1 MVARRTVDLLP
12 EIFRTGTNRQFL
24 GATLDQLT
32 QEPSFK
38 RTQGFVGRRVGPGV
52 NPADQYVVEP
62 TKTRQDYQLEPGVVF
77 FKEDTTRAIDAI
89 TYPGMVDAL
98 AVNGAITQRQ
108 DRLFQEQYYAWD
120 PFVDLDKFVNYS
132 QYYWLPQ
139 GPDSVDVGNTVY
151 PTSDSWDIT
160 RIDTNGVDAYR
171 FSDVAGNN
179 PTITLVRGGNY
190 TFNLNQL
197 GFRFWIQAAPGVSG
211 TMPTTPNIS
220 SRDVMGVINNGD
232 DVGTVQFNVPLK
244 TAQDFYYTLTNIGTV
259 DLVTTDLLF
268 NQLNNIYVREFLADN
283 PDGIDGITNLNGRTL
298 IFANTITDAEA
309 GGWIRT
315 TQFDPLLQIPSNNG
329 LIGSYD
335 TTSFDEAT
343 PILDQATRYSIW
355 QIQYVL
361 DDDGE
366 PFMQLNDITL
376 VSNLSKF
383 SINFGTQ
390 WSSTSW
396 YKNAEGYFEQ
406 VPLLTAGLDTLWYQD
421 SENPA
426 IFGRFLLID
435 PSQDAPLNI
444 NDIIGAR
451 TYTSP
456 NGVVFTNGLKIQFR
470 GAVEPAQFQDLEYY
484 VEGVGSG
491 PGIDLRVGFVD
502 GQAYFG
508 PFHVLLGGQKRT
520 GLADSGVFQQN
531 IYDTVEESLA
541 NIGRGGPDGAPLPT
555 QGVANSLLENGIRL
569 VPTSDLVTP
578 ETYTK
583 SVSIPYD
590 STPYDAEPF
599 DEALNAPLIKDYITI
614 NRSAADRNAWSRSNR
629 WFHRDVI
636 QATAEYNN
644 QTPVLDNALRGKRP
658 ILEFRGDMRLWNSGT
673 QGKIPVN
680 IVDTAATD
688 AFSNI
693 NGTTG
698 YGTDGYTFIQGSLV
712 IFANDL
718 DPQVRNRIYR
728 VDFIDPNDSG
738 TLIIDLVPVV
748 NSEAL
753 TGQTVVSLSGL
764 TQQGISWWFDGDDWV
779 RAQQKTSVNQA
790 PLFDIYDAEGVSLGD
805 RSKYL
810 STTFEGSKLFGY
822 ALGDTQI
829 LDQELGFSLKF
840 ATISNVGDIVFDNY
854 FYNDTFLY
862 VQNNVSVTEKVST
875 GTPRQ
880 YIDRTSFSRLL
891 GWQTA
896 RAPARS
902 RQVFRFTYAGE
913 PLILDVPVDQL
924 WPFAPLQIFQGTEFV
939 DPTQYTYTVNGN
951 ATTVTFATAPT
962 DGTIIE
968 VQAISDVASSVAYY
982 QVPIN
987 LENNPFNENSETFT
1001 LGGIRTHY
1009 QGICQNLRDLTG
1021 IIDGPNNSRDLG
1033 DILRYGDNIVQHS
1046 SPLALA
1052 GPFLRDRQWEVVQAI
1067 QFNSREY
1074 EKYKARLL
1082 DAASRGNF
1090 INNTA
1095 TQVLDTV
1102 ITEITAGRDNVS
1114 PFYWTDMLPWGQT
1127 YVENTYVFSP
1137 ISTNVFDTQYLY
1149 DFTSSNFQGLSVY
1162 VNGTL
1167 LQRNT
1172 QYTVGVDAKTV
1183 TLLIDLTIGDQ
1194 IKIREYQ
1201 ATYGS
1206 FVPNTPTKMG
1216 LYPAYRPEKFLD
1228 ESLVTPAFV
1237 IRGHDGSITRAF
1249 DDYRDDV
1256 LLEFENRIYNNL
1268 KITSVIPLTAEDVIP
1283 GQFRTTDYSL
1293 TEINTILS
1301 VDFLSWVG
1309 WNKLEYTAQRYDA
1322 DDAFTYNYNQ
1332 SSNKL
1337 NRQPLLGAWRGIY
1350 NYFYDT
1356 IYPNT
1361 RPWEMLGFSQ
1371 EPDWW
1376 QDYYGP
1382 APYTSGNLVLWEDLA
1397 QGLVRDPAG
1406 EYIRPE
1412 YARPD
1417 LLSVIPSGSEGE
1429 LLPPLESV
1437 VGNYSPTLF
1446 RRSWTFGD
1454 DGPTESAWRTSSS
1467 YPFAVMRLLALTR
1480 PAEFFSLF
1488 ADRDLYVYDDSF
1500 AQFLWDQ
1507 RYRLDGSQLAPIY
1520 GNGTSKAS
1528 YINWII
1534 DYNRQLGTNGT
1545 DRLETVLDN
1554 IGVRLCWRLAG
1565 FSDKKLL
1572 KIFTER
1578 SSPSSLNTS
1587 LLLPDESY
1595 QILLYKNQPFQR
1607 TAYSAVIVQLVADGY
1622 QVFGY
1627 NATQPYF
1634 TIAVSRVNGL
1644 TREISAGG
1652 VTARVPVEH
1661 SNSTV
1666 NVPYGYVF
1674 RNVNAVCDFLIS
1686 YGIYLTRAGYSFET
1700 RENGYIMDWNQ
1711 MAQEFLYWS
1720 NQGWA
1725 PGSITNL
1732 NPGAVQVKL
1741 TSPGAVA
1748 ESLADPR
1755 PENLI
1760 LNQNRLP
1767 IKSEN
1772 LVFERLDNTLTITTL
1787 SQDTISFLDTRQTA
1801 YESLVILDN
1810 VSVFADLI
1818 YQPVTGSR
1826 QYRVR
1831 AAGVIS
1837 ADWDGTVSAPGWVIN
1852 QDNIAEWQPN
1862 QSYTKGQIVLFKNE
1876 FWTAS
1881 TIIQP
1886 SETFNYTL
1894 WIKSDYD
1901 QVQKGLLPNTA
1912 NASDQ
1917 LQQAYDIY
1925 TGNLENEINLF
1936 SYGLIGFRPRQ
1947 YMVDLNLDDASQVQL
1962 YQQFLGS
1969 KGTVQAL
1976 KQLQTINLNKEIAQY
1991 DIYEQWAI
1999 LRSQYGATANRNYF
2013 EIRLNQGLLRS
2024 NPSLVEIIQ
2033 PEQASQADQTVL
2045 LQNLWKTSERFLT
2058 TDLLPLTLG
2067 LQSERSLP
2075 TAGFVN
2081 LDDVDY
2087 TVFDIQDFGTTAS
2100 TLDQGIQ
2107 SLGTGDYVWAAKTNA
2122 YDWGVFRVSGV
2133 PGQVL
2138 QVSDNLDG
2146 RSVVTMNRQHG
2157 LAVNDYVIIRFFDI
2171 QIDGTYQVL
2180 SVPTLFTFTIA
2191 LAFEGD
2197 QTQVTGEGV
2206 AFTLSSA
2213 RVTQPSNIN
2222 QLPYV
2227 NSLAA
2232 RSRAWID
2239 NNGLDQWEVLE
2250 KRNPFT
2256 EIDGLFRNAPAT
2268 PSRYGAA
2275 ITQGFENLAAM
2286 VGAPGFLATAED
2298 SSAKATGAVYTYVRE
2313 ASVDDYVANL
2323 IIVPD
2328 TPETAGFGSSMDMGD
2343 QTWAAV
2349 GAPESNFGDGYV
2361 FVIYNPPGDNQFTQT
2376 QLLCVGP
2383 GEVAQG
2389 GQFGYAVTVSRDE
2402 RWIYVGAPN
2411 NNRVYVYGRVDVQP
2425 QTVTYTGDGSTQLFN
2440 WSDYIDVAT
2449 GSQMVV
2455 VVDNVLQTFGMDYTL
2470 LGSNVNFAIAPAD
2483 DAVIAISRKVSQ
2495 QFVGDG
2501 VTLIY
2506 SLDALYLATSLSSIT
2521 VYVNG
2526 VLQRPKLDYDFG
2538 SGSSL
2543 DLVFISAPD
2552 NNSDIRVITGDH
2564 YQLIEELTVP
2574 GLPEGTRFGHSLST
2588 TTDGRKVIVGAPFWG
2603 EADTQTVIAGNFIIG
2618 QEYQITAVGST
2629 NWVTIGASS
2638 NDVGV
2643 IFTATGIGTGNGI
2656 AVRFLRQGRAYVF
2669 DRSVQRFQV
2678 PLDAATSFYTPVRS
2692 MLVPGSV
2699 SVKLNGSF
2707 LLADTNN
2714 IGGQYSIANDQ
2725 TISATGTLGSISG
2738 SRTTWVAQI
2747 TGMATTAG
2755 IMIGAQITASDG
2767 TGSLGTGI
2775 ITVRSILS
2783 PTSIEIDVV
2792 GLTPTAGSI
2801 TNIVQLATVDLSVAV
2816 QAGDFVDVE
2825 TNQFTLEQVL
2835 EDALP
2840 AEAARFGWV
2849 VDQCVNDCSLYTG
2862 APWYGESVPEFG
2874 HVDYKINQSRVYGI
2888 TTNTVANPTL
2898 TPGQYIRVNDQFVEL
2913 SDPMTWTAATAWSL
2927 NDIVIAGTD
2936 LYQARKAVTIG
2947 TALTDTNAWIPVN
2960 WPALLAQDITN
2971 ASIPNVQVSL
2981 GSNLRYTGDNA
2992 TTAFSASNLY
3002 SGAAAYTPLVYV
3014 DNVLQTSPANYSYDP
3029 DTATI
3034 NFVIAPVG
3042 NSVIDI
3048 VGARITLSVLNSLA
3062 VLPNDQIRVSPGT
3075 GSLFGDIGWST
3086 YVDTQTINAPIQ
3098 QDLAHFG
3105 SALFISD
3112 SATELVIGAP
3122 QGDAVLPMEFD
3133 GGTTTFDAR
3142 SCTFSDTIDDSG
3154 VVYSYDFLR
3163 AANASV
3169 SNPSQFVFGQQLVSP
3184 DLVTLDQF
3192 GAALDY
3198 TTGTLLIGAPSTDLG
3213 DSTSADFGSVSAF
3226 ENLERRPTWTVIR
3239 AQTPVVDVTMLN
3251 SVFMYDLA
3259 KNDSKTFFD
3268 WFDPLQGKL
3277 LGAVQQNLDYT
3288 GATDPAAYNVGP
3300 INNYGQRWGQDRVG
3314 EIWFDTTQ
3322 VRWIDPNQDDIVYAS
3337 RRWGQIFPGS
3347 TVNVYQWTASSVPP
3361 ALYQGPGTPRDTV
3374 SYSVT
3379 SSINEQGI
3387 FATTYYFW
3395 VSGIITVDRTAGKT
3409 LSIDTLTRYIQEPKS
3424 SGIAYIAPV
3433 AANTV
3438 AIYNGLPY
3446 ISVQDTVIHVEYDE
3460 VKNDA
3465 PVHVEYQLI
3474 AQDRPDAFLT
3484 PLLFRKLLDSFCGA
3498 DTVGNPV
3505 PDPFLPPSELY
3516 GVAFRPRQSMF
3527 VNRFLALENY
3537 LTQANAVMAR
3547 VPIAEIRRFPTLD
3560 SEEPE
3565 PTAASGE
3572 WNKRVADYTELT
3584 YQDLAAVP
3592 LGYRYLV
3599 ARDSTNDNLWTIY
3612 QVVSGTLPGSRELS
3626 LIRVQ
3631 TWNTRLYWSYTDWY
3645 LPGYNPLGT
3654 IAAEVDNFNDLA
3666 QLDLP
3671 DGSAVKIT
3679 GAARWEI
3686 YQLTDGTWIR
3696 VGLEAGT
3703 IQINPEIW
3711 DYQLGRFGFDVEV
3724 FDAQYFDQEPV
3735 TETRKIIEALNS
3747 EILIDDLAIERNRL
3761 LVLMFNY
3768 ILQEQ
3773 QAPLWLTKTSLID
3786 VDHVVRDLRPFQI
3799 YRRDNQD
3806 FVEDYITE
3814 VKPYHVQYRQF
3825 NLIYKAE
3832 DQYDGTVTD
3841 FDLPAYWDSA
3851 QNLFISPVLDDDPDN
3866 PFSTTSSVPS
3876 TSEIWQQIPYSQWFE
3891 NYTLGLSEI
3900 TIDEPGTGYTIAP
3913 DVIVGVQ
3920 WAPNTAYAT
3929 GDQVFWV
3936 DNLYTVTQGGT
3947 TNTVEPRWTSGSRT
3961 NGTAVLAWAGRPAQA
3976 TALVSSA
3983 GQVIDV
3989 TVTDP
3994 GSGYII
4000 TPLITLEG
4008 GNGTGAV
4015 AYPIMTG
4022 TGIGRDY
4029 TTIIE
4034 DSQDIYYTL
4043 VRSFSTTMKFDRY
4056 QYQSTVVDWQPN
4068 VTYEDGTLVR
4078 YNDAVWQAASPDSTA
4093 VNSAI
4098 FNLDDWV
4105 RVPAGDLSGVDR
4117 TMGYYVPTPN
4127 EPGLD
4132 LALLISGVDYPGVQV
4147 DAPDFDQNTGF
4158 DVGNYDINPFDNIA
4172 YGPEGRPTY
4181 DPAILDAIYESE
4193 FTDPYLGTLPAPA
4206 YDGDPPNQETALV
4219 VSGGA
4224 FVDTYESHAPEELV
4238 PGIIYDT
4245 LDFRV
4250 FTTPGADW
4258 DGNGHG
4264 FAVADRSFNYDG
4276 VIDTY
4281 SWADLVDDAISIT
4294 VYNITIGTRLLPAIN
4309 YTVDYVDNTITIVGG
4324 VAAGTDLQITV
4335 YGVGGG
4341 NQLYKNTYV
4350 GTAVNAGVFIP
4361 MAYDLISQFA
4371 VFVNSVPLTTGY
4383 SWAPYIQAN
4392 TWSLASSYTINS
4404 IVKSGGLYYRALQSV
4419 PPGTDITEIDYWTPY
4434 TPPYT
4439 LITFTAT
4446 YGATDLLEITALG
4459 DSAFGSWS
4467 TPVTQY
4473 AVADGA
4479 TFTYALT
4486 NSLQGTNPANIIVE
4500 KNGIRARPAEG
4511 VEYTGDGSSVTFDL
4525 PARGGYSLGT
4535 VNDSEVSVYV
4545 DNVPLTLTTEWVL
4558 DPLDGIYRT
4567 VTLAVPPASGATV
4580 LISVN
4585 TAADYIISGSNL
4597 IWRPSSSLIPIL
4609 GDVLAFTT
4617 FNDTSEQNLLT
4628 QVFQGPSTSGSEISQ
4643 GYDDTLYDEAN
4654 ISFDPGSFDF
4664 GTGTIIS
4671 SNTFDTGRA
4680 IINPDR
4686 LFVTLNGFYLH
4697 FGTDYEVEGNA
4708 VVIPGPLISNSDV
4721 VAITSMTQSVVPG
4734 SEAFRIFQDM
4744 RGLQLSYRIT
4754 PSSTTELAQD
4764 LTSTAD
4770 TIRVVNAARLDQPN
4784 LVAGIFG
4791 QITINGERI
4800 TYRERDVVTNT
4811 VTGLRRGVVG
4821 TGAAAHTA
4829 AAAVYDIGPGN
4840 ILPSIYQD
4848 RVIANNTLADGTQ
4861 TVFLAED
4868 ITVIGLDSTEMSEAV
4883 QVYVGGLLQTSG
4895 YMIADVDPV
4904 TVIFDVAPT
4913 AGYQVSI
4920 RVRQGLSW
4928 YQPGPTTPSNGEPLQ
4943 ITETAAAVFIRG
4955 D

>member
-12 EIFRTGTNRQFL
+12 EIFRTGTNKQFL
-24 GATLDQLT
+24 NATLDQLT
-32 QEPSFK
+32 QEPSIK

-52 NPADQYVVEP
+52 NPADQYVTEP

-77 FKEDTTRAIDAI
+77 FKEDTNRALDAI

-98 AVNGAITQRQ
+98 ALNGAITQRQ
-108 DRLFQEQYYAWD
+108 DRLFEEQYYAWD

-139 GPDSVDVGNTVY
+139 GPDSVDVSKAVY
-151 PTSDSWDIT
+151 PTTDSWDIT
-160 RIDTNGVDAYR
+160 RIDSNGIDAYR
-171 FSDVAGNN
+171 FSDVEGNN
-179 PTITLVRGGNY
+179 PTLTLVRGGNY
-190 TFNLNQL
+190 TFNVNQL
-197 GFRFWIQAAPGVSG
+197 GFPFWIQAYPGVDG
-211 TMPTTPNIS
+211 TMPATPNIS
-220 SRDVMGVINNGD
+220 SRDVLGVENNGD
-232 DVGTVQFNVPLK
+232 DVGEIRFNVPLK

-259 DLVTTDLLF
+259 DLVSTDIKF
-268 NQLNNIYVREFLADN
+268 IELNNVYVDQFLSQY
-283 PDGIDGITNLNGRTL
+283 PDGIDGITNLNGRTI
-298 IFANTITDAEA
+298 IFTSRTTDAEA
-309 GGWIRT
+309 GGWQVT
-315 TQFDPLLQIPSNNG
+315 TQYDPLQQGVDYNG

-335 TTSFDEAT
+335 TTEFDQITDLTVQE
-343 PILDQATRYSIW
+343 RYSIW
-355 QIQYVL
+355 RIQYIF
-361 DDDGE
+361 DGGTR
-366 PFMQLNDITL
+366 PYMRLSPVQIVD
-376 VSNLSKF
+376 NLSKF

-390 WSSTSW
+390 WASTSW
-396 YKNAEGYFEQ
+396 YKDAEGYFDK

-421 SENPA
+421 ANNPLM
-426 IFGRFLLID
+426 FGRLQLVD
-435 PSQDAPLNI
+435 PAQDEPLNI

-451 TYTSP
+451 AYTSP
-456 NGVVFTNGLKIQFR
+456 NGVVFTNGLKVQFR
-470 GAVEPAQFQDLEYY
+470 GAIEPAEYQDLEYY

-508 PFHVLLGGQKRT
+508 PYHVLLGGQKRT
-520 GLADSGVFQQN
+520 GLANSGTFQQN
-531 IYDTVEESLA
+531 IYDTVEESLV

-555 QGVANSLLENGIRL
+555 QGVANALLENGIRL
-569 VPTSDLVTP
+569 IPVSDLVTP

-583 SVSIPYD
+583 SVTIPYD
-590 STPYDAEPF
+590 STPYDSDPF
-599 DEALNAPLIKDYITI
+599 DEALNAPLIKDYLTI

-636 QATAEYNN
+636 QATAQYNN
-644 QTPVLDNALRGKRP
+644 QIPVLDNALRGKRP
-658 ILEFRGDMRLWNSGT
+658 IIEFRGDMRLWNSGT
-673 QGKIPVN
+673 QAKIPVN

-698 YGTDGYTFIQGSLV
+698 YSTDGYTFIQGSLV

-718 DPQVRNRIYR
+718 DPEVRNRIYR

-738 TLIIDLVPVV
+738 TLIIDLVEVI

-779 RAQQKTSVNQA
+779 QAQQKTSVNQA
-790 PLFDIYDAEGVSLGD
+790 PLFDVYDADGVSLGN
-805 RSKYL
+805 REKYI

-840 ATISNVGDIVFDNY
+840 ATISNVGDIVFENY

-862 VQNNVSVTEKVST
+862 VSNNASLTENISV

-880 YIDRTSFSRLL
+880 YIDRTAFSRLL

-896 RAPARS
+896 AAPARS
-902 RQVFRFTYAGE
+902 RQVFRFTYSGE
-913 PLILDVPVDQL
+913 PLILDVPVDQT
-924 WPFAPLQIFQGTEFV
+924 WQFAPIQVFSGTQFI
-939 DPTQYTYTVNGN
+939 DPTQYTYTVANGS
-951 ATTVTFATAPT
+951 TTITFVQPPAL
-962 DGTIIE
+962 GTIIE
-968 VQAISDVASSVAYY
+968 VQAISNVASRVAYY

-987 LENNPFNENSETFT
+987 LENNPFNENSPSFT
-1001 LGGIRTHY
+1001 LGSIRGHY
-1009 QGICQNLRDLTG
+1009 QSICQNLRDLTG
-1021 IIDGPNNSRDLG
+1021 SIDGANNSRDLG

-1082 DAASRGNF
+1082 DTASRGNF
-1090 INNTA
+1090 VNNTA
-1095 TQVLDTV
+1095 TQVLDQV
-1102 ITEITAGRDNVS
+1102 ITEITLGRDNIS

-1127 YVENTYVFSP
+1127 YVEEVYTFSP

-1162 VNGTL
+1162 LNGTL

-1172 QYTVGVDAKTV
+1172 QYTVASDVKAVTVLVDLV
-1183 TLLIDLTIGDQ
+1183 IGDR
-1194 IKIREYQ
+1194 IAIREYQ
-1201 ATYGS
+1201 TTYGS

-1216 LYPAYRPEKFLD
+1216 LYAAYRPEKFLD
-1228 ESLVTPAFV
+1228 ESLVTPALV

-1249 DDYRDDV
+1249 NDYRDDV

-1268 KITSVIPLTAEDVIP
+1268 KIVSPVPLTAESVIP

-1293 TEINTILS
+1293 NEINTILS
-1301 VDFLSWVG
+1301 VDFLTWVG

-1337 NRQPLLGAWRGIY
+1337 TRQPLLGAWRGIY

-1356 IYPNT
+1356 IYPTT

-1371 EPDWW
+1371 EPSWW

-1417 LLSVIPSGSEGE
+1417 LLSVIPAGSEGE
-1429 LLPPLESV
+1429 LLPPLDSV
-1437 VGNYSPTLF
+1437 VGNYSPTSF

-1488 ADRDLYVYDDSF
+1488 ADRDLYVYDPNF

-1507 RYRLDGSQLAPIY
+1507 RYRLDGSRLAPIY
-1520 GNGTSKAS
+1520 GDGTSKAS

-1578 SSPSSLNTS
+1578 SSPNSLNTS
-1587 LLLPDESY
+1587 LMLPDESY
-1595 QILLYKNQPFQR
+1595 QILLYKNQPLQR
-1607 TAYSAVIVQLVADGY
+1607 VAYSSVIVQIVADGY

-1627 NATQPYF
+1627 NPTQPYF
-1634 TIAVSRVNGL
+1634 IINVSRVNGV

-1652 VTARVPVEH
+1652 VTARVPAQH
-1661 SNSTV
+1661 TDNTV

-1686 YGIYLTRAGYSFET
+1686 YGVYLQKSGFAFET
-1700 RENGYIMDWNQ
+1700 RENGYIMDWGQ

-1720 NQGWA
+1720 NQGWTT
-1725 PGSITNL
+1725 GSITNL
-1732 NPGAVQVKL
+1732 NPGAVQAKF
-1741 TSPGAVA
+1741 TSPGAVV

-1767 IKSEN
+1767 IKPEN
-1772 LVFERLDNTLTITTL
+1772 LVYERIDNTITITTL
-1787 SQDTISFLDTRQTA
+1787 SQDTISFLDVRTTA

-1837 ADWDGTVSAPGWVIN
+1837 ADWNGTVSAPGWVIN
-1852 QDNIAEWQPN
+1852 QDNIGEWQPN
-1862 QSYTKGQIVLFKNE
+1862 QAYTKGQIVLFKNE

-1886 SETFNYTL
+1886 SEEFNYTL

-1901 QVQKGLLPNTA
+1901 QVQKGLLPNA
-1912 NASDQ
+1912 PNSSDQ
-1917 LQQAYDIY
+1917 LQQAYDVY
-1925 TGNLENEINLF
+1925 TGNLENEVNLF

-1976 KQLQTINLNKEIAQY
+1976 RQLSRVNLDKEVAQY
-1991 DIYEQWAI
+1991 DIYEQWAV

-2013 EIRLNQGLLRS
+2013 EIRLNQTLLRS
-2024 NPSLVEIIQ
+2024 NPSLVEIVQ
-2033 PEQASQADQTVL
+2033 PGDASQADQTVL
-2045 LQNLWKTSERFLT
+2045 LQNLWKTSERFT
-2058 TDLLPLTLG
+2058 TTQLLPLVYPVPN
-2067 LQSERSLP
+2067 EKSLP
-2075 TAGFVN
+2075 TAGYVN
-2081 LDDVDY
+2081 IDDVDY
-2087 TVFDIQDFGTTAS
+2087 TAFNIQDFASTAA

-2107 SLGTGDYVWAAKTNA
+2107 TLGVGDYVWAAKINA
-2122 YDWGVFRVSGV
+2122 YDWGVFRVDAV

-2138 QVSDNLDG
+2138 EVSDNLDG
-2146 RSVVTMNRQHG
+2146 RSLVTMNQKHG
-2157 LAVNDYVIIRFFDI
+2157 LAVDDYVIIRFFDV

-2206 AFTLSSA
+2206 AFTLNTA
-2213 RVTQPSNIN
+2213 RVAQPCDIN

-2239 NNGLDQWEVLE
+2239 NNGLGQWEVLE
-2250 KRNPFT
+2250 KRDPFT
-2256 EIDGLFRNAPAT
+2256 PVDGLFRNAPET

-2275 ITQGFENLAAM
+2275 ITQGFQNLAAM
-2286 VGAPGFLATAED
+2286 VGAPGYLATAED

-2313 ASVDDYVANL
+2313 ADIDDYGPNL
-2323 IIVPD
+2323 IIVPEVTD
-2328 TPETAGFGSSMDMGD
+2328 TGGFGSSMDMGN

-2349 GAPESNFGDGYV
+2349 GAPSSRAGEGYV
-2361 FVIYNPPGDNQFTQT
+2361 FVIYNPPGDNQFSQV
-2376 QLLCVGP
+2376 QLLCIDP
-2383 GEVAQG
+2383 ALTTADAE
-2389 GQFGYAVTVSRDE
+2389 FGHSVTVSRDE
-2402 RWIYVGAPN
+2402 RWIYVGAPGTN
-2411 NNRVYVYGRVDVQP
+2411 QVYAYGRVDQQI
-2425 QTVTYTGDGSTQLFN
+2425 QTVAYTGDGSTQLYN
-2440 WSDYIDVAT
+2440 YADSIDVAT
-2449 GSQMVV
+2449 GNQLTVV
-2455 VVDNVLQTFGMDYTL
+2455 VENTVKVFGVDFSLLDDNINFNVAPADGDTIIITRRQSQQFLGTGTTQIFALDDLYLATSIASISVYVDNVLQRPKIDYDFV
-2470 LGSNVNFAIAPAD
+2470 SNDLVFAIAPA
-2483 DAVIAISRKVSQ
+2483 
-2495 QFVGDG
+2495 
-2501 VTLIY
+2501 
-2506 SLDALYLATSLSSIT
+2506 
-2521 VYVNG
+2521 
-2526 VLQRPKLDYDFG
+2526 
-2538 SGSSL
+2538 
-2543 DLVFISAPD
+2543 
-2552 NNSDIRVITGDH
+2552 NNTDIRVVTGDY
-2564 YQLIEELTVP
+2564 YQLVDTITVA
-2574 GLPEGTRFGHSLST
+2574 GLPTGTRFGHSVST
-2588 TTDGRKVIVGAPFWG
+2588 TTDGRKLIVGAPFWG
-2603 EADTQTVIAGNFIIG
+2603 EADTTTVAAGNFIIG
-2618 QEYQITAVGST
+2618 QEYQITFVGTTVWT
-2629 NWVTIGASS
+2629 NIGAAS
-2638 NDVGV
+2638 NTLGL
-2643 IFTATGIGTGNGI
+2643 IFTATGPGSGSGT
-2656 AVRFLRQGRAYVF
+2656 AVRFIREGRSYVF
-2669 DRSVQRFQV
+2669 DRSVQRFAV
-2678 PLDAATSFYTPVRS
+2678 AVAAATSSYTPVRS
-2692 MLVPGSV
+2692 LTVPGAPINV
-2699 SVKLNGSF
+2699 TLNGSF
-2707 LLADTNN
+2707 LLPTANN
-2714 IGGQYSIANDQ
+2714 IGGQW
-2725 TISATGTLGSISG
+2725 SISG
-2738 SRTTWVAQI
+2738 
-2747 TGMATTAG
+2747 
-2755 IMIGAQITASDG
+2755 
-2767 TGSLGTGI
+2767 
-2775 ITVRSILS
+2775 
-2783 PTSIEIDVV
+2783 
-2792 GLTPTAGSI
+2792 GSI
-2801 TNIVQLATVDLSVAV
+2801 NLAVPVA
-2816 QAGDFVDVE
+2816 AGDFVEVE
-2825 TNQFTLEQVL
+2825 TNQFTLEQTL
-2835 EDALP
+2835 TDAIPDED
-2840 AEAARFGWV
+2840 ARFGWI
-2849 VDQCVNDCSLYTG
+2849 VDQCINDCSLYTG
-2862 APWYGESVPEFG
+2862 APWYGETIPEFG
-2874 HVDYKINQSRVYGI
+2874 HVDYKINQSRVYGT
-2888 TTNTVANPTL
+2888 TTNTVVNPTL
-2898 TPGQYIRVNDQFVEL
+2898 TPGQYIRVNDQFIQL
-2913 SDPMTWTAATAWSL
+2913 TAPATWTASQAWTIDTVVVS
-2927 NDIVIAGTD
+2927 GSD
-2936 LYQARKAVTIG
+2936 LYRAVKAVPIG
-2947 TALTDTNAWIPVN
+2947 TAITDTSAWRPTN
-2960 WPALLAQDITN
+2960 WPAKMAQDMR
-2971 ASIPNVQVSL
+2971 AAAVPNVVISL
-2981 GSNLRYTGDNA
+2981 GDNLHYTGDNE
-2992 TTAFSASNLY
+2992 TTQFSTAGLYADAAS
-3002 SGAAAYTPLVYV
+3002 YTVLVYV
-3014 DNVLQTSPANYSYDP
+3014 DNVVVTSPANYTYDATTQTIQFV
-3029 DTATI
+3029 TAP
-3034 NFVIAPVG
+3034 AG
-3042 NSVIDI
+3042 DSRIDI
-3048 VGARITLSVLNSLA
+3048 IGARLTVSVLNSA
-3062 VLPNDQIRVSPGT
+3062 SVLPNDKVRVSPGT
-3075 GSLFGDIGWST
+3075 GTLFADLGWNT
-3086 YVDTQTINAPIQ
+3086 YVDTQTITAPVI

-3105 SALFISD
+3105 SSLFISD

-3122 QGDAVLPMEFD
+3122 QGDAVLPTEFD
-3133 GGTTTFDAR
+3133 GGDTTFDAR
-3142 SCTFSDTIDDSG
+3142 SCTFSDTIADSG

-3163 AANASV
+3163 AANPSV
-3169 SNPSQFVFGQQLVSP
+3169 SNPGQFVFGQQLTSST
-3184 DLVTLDQF
+3184 LAALDQF

-3213 DSTSADFGSVSAF
+3213 DSASADFGSVTVF
-3226 ENLERRPTWTVIR
+3226 ENLERRPTWTVLQQ
-3239 AQTPVVDVTMLN
+3239 QTAVVDISMLN
-3251 SVFMYDLA
+3251 SVFIYDLA
-3259 KNDSKTFFD
+3259 RNDSKTFFD

-3314 EIWFDTTQ
+3314 DIWFDTTRA
-3322 VRWIDPNQDDIVYAS
+3322 RWIDPNQDDIVYAS
-3337 RRWGQIFPGS
+3337 RRWGQLFPGS
-3347 TVNVYQWTASSVPP
+3347 TVDVYQWVASSVPP
-3361 ALYQGPGTPRDTV
+3361 ALYTGPGVVRDTI

-3395 VSGIITVDRTAGKT
+3395 ATGIVTVDRNSGKT
-3409 LSIDTLTRYIQEPKS
+3409 LSVDTITRYIQEPKS

-3474 AQDRPDAFLT
+3474 AQDRPDAFLA
-3484 PLLFRKLLDSFCGA
+3484 PLLFRKLLDSFCGV
-3498 DTVGNPV
+3498 DTAGNPV

-3527 VNRFLALENY
+3527 VNRFLALQNY
-3537 LTQANAVMAR
+3537 ITEANAIMAR
-3547 VPIAEIRRFPTLD
+3547 VPIAEIRRFPMLD
-3560 SEEPE
+3560 SAEPE
-3565 PTAASGE
+3565 PSSASGA
-3572 WNKRVADYTELT
+3572 WNKRVLDYTELT
-3584 YQDLAAVP
+3584 YQDLATVP

-3599 ARDSTNDNLWTIY
+3599 ARDSTNNDRWTIY
-3612 QVVSGTLPGSRELS
+3612 QVVAGTVPGSRALA
-3626 LIRVQ
+3626 LVRVQ
-3631 TWNTRLYWSYTDWY
+3631 TWDTRQYWQYADWY
-3645 LPGYNPLGT
+3645 RPGYNQLGT
-3654 IAAEVDNFNDLA
+3654 IAAEVANFNDLA

-3671 DGSAVKIT
+3671 TGSAVKVT
-3679 GAARWEI
+3679 GTSRWEI
-3686 YQLTDGTWIR
+3686 YQLTDGVWER
-3696 VGLEAGT
+3696 VALQSGT
-3703 IQINPEIW
+3703 IQISPEIW
-3711 DYQLGRFGFDVEV
+3711 NYELGRFGFDVEV

-3735 TETRKIIEALNS
+3735 TETRKILQSLNE

-3761 LVLMFNY
+3761 LILMFNY

-3786 VDHVVRDLRPFQI
+3786 VDHVVRDLLPFQI

-3825 NLIYKAE
+3825 NLIYKAA

-3851 QNLFISPVLDDDPDN
+3851 QDLFVSPVLDDDTEN
-3866 PFSTTSSVPS
+3866 PLSTTSSVPS
-3876 TSEIWQQIPYSQWFE
+3876 TSSVWQTLPWSQWFQ
-3891 NYTLGLSEI
+3891 NYTLAISSI
-3900 TIDEPGTGYTIAP
+3900 TVDEQGTGYTVPPEVIA
-3913 DVIVGVQ
+3913 GEQ
-3920 WAPNTAYAT
+3920 WQPNTAYVA

-3936 DNLYTVTQGGT
+3936 DNLYTVTQAGIT
-3947 TNTVEPRWTSGSRT
+3947 STVEPRWTSGSRT
-3961 NGTAVLAWAGRPAQA
+3961 NGTAVLAWAGRPATA
-3976 TALVSSA
+3976 TAVITSA
-3983 GQVIDV
+3983 GQVVSI
-3989 TVTDP
+3989 TINDP
-3994 GSGYII
+3994 GSGYIV
-4000 TPLITLEG
+4000 TPQITLEG

-4029 TTIIE
+4029 TTVNQE
-4034 DSQDIYYTL
+4034 TDDIYYTL
-4043 VRSFSTTMKFDRY
+4043 VRSFSTTIKFDRY
-4056 QYQSTVVDWQPN
+4056 QYQTQVLDWQPN
-4068 VTYEDGTLVR
+4068 TTYEDGTLVR
-4078 YNDAVWQAASPDSTA
+4078 FADAVWQAASPDSTA
-4093 VNSAI
+4093 VNTSTW
-4098 FNLDDWV
+4098 NPEDWLA
-4105 RVPAGDLSGVDR
+4105 VPASDLSGVDR
-4117 TMGYYVPTPN
+4117 TMGYYVPTVN
-4127 EPGLD
+4127 QPGLD
-4132 LALLISGVDYPGVQV
+4132 LALLITGVDYPGVQV

-4158 DVGNYDINPFDNIA
+4158 DVGNYDINPYDNIA

-4206 YDGDPPNQETALV
+4206 YAGDPPNQETALV

-4250 FTTPGADW
+4250 YTTPGADW
-4258 DGNGHG
+4258 QGDGHG
-4264 FAVADRSFNYDG
+4264 FAVADRSFTYDG
-4276 VIDTY
+4276 VINTH
-4281 SWADLVDDAISIT
+4281 SWAGLVEDAVSIT
-4294 VYNITIGTRLLPAIN
+4294 LYDVTVGTRLLPAVD
-4309 YTVDYVDNTITIVGG
+4309 YTVDYPARTITIVGAI
-4324 VAAGTDLQITV
+4324 AAGTDIQITV

-4341 NQLYKNTYV
+4341 NQLYKNTYL
-4350 GTAVNAGVFIP
+4350 GTAVNAGIFIP
-4361 MAYDLISQFA
+4361 MAASLITDFA
-4371 VFVNSVPLTTGY
+4371 IFVNSQPLSSGY
-4383 SWAPYIQAN
+4383 SWAPYIQAP
-4392 TWSLASSYTINS
+4392 TWSLAASYTLNS
-4404 IVKSGGLYYRALQSV
+4404 IVRSGSVYYRAIQAV
-4419 PPGTDITEIDYWTPY
+4419 PPGTDITEVEYWNSY

-4439 LITFTAT
+4439 WLTLTAT
-4446 YGATDLLEITALG
+4446 YAASDLLEITALG
-4459 DSAFGSWS
+4459 ATQFGSWS

-4473 AVADGA
+4473 VVADGVNLN
-4479 TFTYALT
+4479 YALT

-4511 VEYTGDGSSVTFDL
+4511 VEYIGDGSSVTYNL
-4525 PARGGYSLGT
+4525 PMRGEYSLGT

-4545 DNVPLTLTTEWVL
+4545 DNEPLTLTTEWVL

-4567 VTLAVPPASGATV
+4567 VTLTVPPSSGAMV

-4585 TAADYIISGSNL
+4585 TAADYIISGTNL
-4597 IWRPSSSLIPIL
+4597 LWRPTSSLVPLL

-4617 FNDTSEQNLLT
+4617 FNDTSQQALLT
-4628 QVFQGPSTSGSEISQ
+4628 QVFQGPTTSGLEVSE
-4643 GYDDTLYDEAN
+4643 GYDDTLYDQATAN
-4654 ISFDPGSFDF
+4654 DTPGSFDF
-4664 GTGTIIS
+4664 ATGTIIAL
-4671 SNTFDTGRA
+4671 NEFDTGRE
-4680 IINPDR
+4680 IVNPDR
-4686 LFVTLNGFYLH
+4686 LFVSLNGFYLH
-4697 FGTDYEVEGNA
+4697 FGTDFEVEGSK
-4708 VVIPGPLISNSDV
+4708 VVIPGPVISANDV
-4721 VAITSMTQSVVPG
+4721 VAITSMTQSTVPAA
-4734 SEAFRIFQDM
+4734 EAFRIFQDM
-4744 RGLQLSYRIT
+4744 RGLQLTYRI
-4754 PSSTTELAQD
+4754 SAGWTTALRED
-4764 LTSTAD
+4764 LSSTAD
-4770 TIRVVNAARLDQPN
+4770 VIEVVDASRLAEPN
-4784 LVAGIFG
+4784 LPAGIFG

-4800 TYRERDVVTNT
+4800 TYRERDIVANT
-4811 VTGLRRGVVG
+4811 VSGLRRGVAG
-4821 TGAAAHTA
+4821 TGAADHQIGS
-4829 AAAVYDIGPGN
+4829 AVYDIGLGN
-4840 ILPSIYQD
+4840 LLPAQYQD
-4848 RVIANNTLADGTQ
+4848 RVLAANALANGSQ
-4861 TVFLAED
+4861 TVFTAAD
-4868 ITVIGLDSTEMSEAV
+4868 ITLIDLTPAQLDRAV
-4883 QVYVGGLLQTSG
+4883 QVYVGGLLQVDGYSVTSSG
-4895 YMIADVDPV
+4895 PV
-4904 TVIFDVAPT
+4904 TVAFDTAPT

-4928 YQPGPTTPSNGEPLQ
+4928 YEPGPTTASNGEPLQ
-4943 ITETAAAVFIRG
+4943 ITNTAAAVFIRA